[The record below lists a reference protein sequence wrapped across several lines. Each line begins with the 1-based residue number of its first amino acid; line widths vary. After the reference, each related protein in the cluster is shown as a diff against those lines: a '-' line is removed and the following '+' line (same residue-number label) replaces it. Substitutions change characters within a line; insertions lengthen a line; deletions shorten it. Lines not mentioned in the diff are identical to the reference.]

1 LIPYFQGGSSSE
13 FPPFCFLKKFQKL
26 SLFVFK
32 CDKIK
37 ANKKFFSFLK
47 MPKITQKQ
55 TINKIIQKK
64 TEDTEK
70 VLSKMRHQSEEEQTS
85 QFAAS
90 IGFPY
95 IDTNLIPVS
104 NESLKLIS
112 EADAISNQVAIIKKS
127 AKDVTFVSPDPTKKE
142 TADFI
147 EKLTKEN
154 GWNSRVFVIS
164 LYNFGKILEKYKAL
178 VFTDVLSQMS
188 VNLTGKDLEE
198 FDQFLKDLVT
208 LKQRINEL
216 PVTQVLNVIMGGA
229 YKLGASDVHIEPQEK
244 EIRLRYRMDGVLHDI
259 AFFSLN
265 VYKSI
270 ISRIKMM
277 SGMKINIRDIAQDGT
292 FDVNLETKKVTIRV
306 SLIPGSFGES
316 VVMRLLDPDSIK
328 VDVDNMGLRGLA
340 YEELQKQ
347 MQAPNGM
354 ILTTGPTGS
363 GKTTTLYGI
372 INKLN
377 DPETKI
383 ITIEDPIEYELKGI
397 SQTQIEKSRGYTF
410 ATGLRAIV
418 RQDPDV
424 ILVGEIRDDETA
436 DIAVNSA
443 LTGHL
448 VLSTIHT
455 NSAIGAIPRLLEL
468 GIKPSLISPSVN
480 ALIGQRLV
488 RRLCEHCKEEYVP
501 AKESIESIKKIISII
516 SPKAK
521 VEIPK
526 KIEKLYRPK
535 GCPKCNNLGYKGRIG
550 IFEILTISE
559 SIEKLILEM
568 AGETDL
574 TIAAMEEGMI
584 MMLQDGI
591 LKAIEGITSI
601 EEVKRATGEGDF
613 LEGIYEKLMSSVLG
627 KAIVV
632 GPEEYQ
638 KAKENVFDFKKLQA
652 VIDAS
657 ETKQINK
664 IIFAAASIL
673 GVGDIH
679 IEPGANDVKI
689 RFRIDGILQTVASIP
704 LTDYPN
710 FLGQIK
716 ILSGV
721 RTEVRQ
727 GVIDSRFSIKY
738 DEEILDPRERS
749 VDVRVSIILGGY
761 GETVVMRLLSKSSVE
776 LNLNTLGIREQNLAK
791 IKTEIEKPNGVILN
805 TGPTGSGKTTTLYS
819 ILNILNKPEVK
830 IITVEDP
837 IEYQLEGILQ
847 TPTNDKEGYTFA
859 TALRALLRQNPDI
872 MMIGEIRDNET
883 AQIAV
888 QAALTGHLVLSTI
901 HTNNAAGAVQRM
913 LNMGVSPSDIAS
925 AVNGFIAQRLVRK
938 LCDCKEK
945 ATPTSEEKAKIEK
958 VLKTISPKAEIEIP
972 AIGEIYHP
980 KGCDKCNH
988 IGYKGRMT
996 VSEVFQITKEIQE
1009 LVSRQ
1014 AITSEL
1020 QDKAVELG
1028 MITMAQDGV
1037 LKVLEGTTT
1046 LEEVER
1052 VTDL

>member
-1 LIPYFQGGSSSE
+1 
-13 FPPFCFLKKFQKL
+13 
-26 SLFVFK
+26 
-32 CDKIK
+32 
-37 ANKKFFSFLK
+37 
-47 MPKITQKQ
+47 MPKITKKQ
-55 TINKIIQKK
+55 TVNKILKEKEEQ
-64 TEDTEK
+64 TEK
-70 VLSKMRHQSEEEQTS
+70 ALYRMRHHSEEEITS
-85 QFAAS
+85 AFAAS

-95 IDTNLIPVS
+95 IDTNLIPVE
-104 NESLKLIS
+104 NESLKIIS
-112 EADAISNQVAIIKKS
+112 EENAIANGVAIIKKS
-127 AKDVTFVSPDPTKKE
+127 VKDVTFVSPDPARME
-142 TADFI
+142 TAEFI
-147 EKLTKEN
+147 EKISKEN
-154 GWNSRVFVIS
+154 GWNPKVFVVSI
-164 LYNFGKILEKYKAL
+164 YNFKKIIEKYKTL
-178 VFTDVLSQMS
+178 VLTDVLSQMS
-188 VNLTGKDLEE
+188 VNLTGEDLEQFE
-198 FDQFLKDLVT
+198 KFLKDLVN
-208 LKQRINEL
+208 LKNRINEL

-229 YKLGASDVHIEPQEK
+229 YKMGASDIHIEPQEK

-259 AFFSLN
+259 TFFPLN
-265 VYKSI
+265 VYKSV

-292 FDVNLETKKVTIRV
+292 FEVNIDSKKVKIRV
-306 SLIPGSFGES
+306 SLIPGNFGES

-347 MQAPNGM
+347 IQAPNGM

-372 INKLN
+372 MNKLN

-383 ITIEDPIEYELKGI
+383 ITIEDPIEYELQGI

-410 ATGLRAIV
+410 ASGLRAIV
-418 RQDPDV
+418 RQDQDI

-436 DIAVNSA
+436 DIAENSA

-455 NSAIGAIPRLLEL
+455 NSAIGAIPRLIEL

-488 RRLCEHCKEEYVP
+488 RRLCEHCKEEYIP
-501 AKESIESIKKIISII
+501 AKESIESVKKIISII

-559 SIEKLILEM
+559 NIEKLVLDM

-574 TIAAMEEGMI
+574 TVAAMEEGMI

-601 EEVKRATGEGDF
+601 EEVKRVTGEGEF
-613 LEGIYEKLMSSVLG
+613 LENIYEKLMSSVLG
-627 KAIVV
+627 KAIIV

-638 KAKENVFDFKKLQA
+638 KAKDNFHDFKKLQEI
-652 VIDAS
+652 VNTT

-664 IIFAAASIL
+664 IIFATASIL

-679 IEPGANDVKI
+679 IEPGATDVKI
-689 RFRIDGILQTVASIP
+689 RFRIDGILQTVVTIP

-710 FLGQIK
+710 LLGQIK
-716 ILSGV
+716 LLSGV
-721 RTEVRQ
+721 KTEVRQ

-738 DEEILDPRERS
+738 DEEIPDPRERS

-776 LNLNTLGIREQNLAK
+776 LNLETLGIREQNLEK
-791 IKTEIEKPNGVILN
+791 IKTEIQKPNGVILN

-872 MMIGEIRDNET
+872 MMIGEIRDDET

-945 ATPTSEEKAKIEK
+945 ASPTPEEKDKIEK
-958 VLKTISPKAEIEIP
+958 TLKTISPKAGVEIP
-972 AIGEIYHP
+972 PIGEIYHP
-980 KGCDKCNH
+980 KGCNKCNH

-996 VSEVFQITKEIQE
+996 VSEVFQISKEIQE
-1009 LVSRQ
+1009 LISRG

-1020 QDKAVELG
+1020 QEKAVELG
-1028 MITMAQDGV
+1028 MITMAQDGI